1 MRYSSGFSVCTTTIL
16 LLLFLTSPVFSALT
30 KEDIE
35 AIRMIV
41 KEDVRAI
48 IKEEITASE
57 KRMKEHVDLR
67 IQTVNARIDGIKTRI
82 DGVDARID
90 GVNTR
95 IDGVNTRIEALDKQL
110 GRIWGVIIALIG
122 LIAATIA
129 IPQIM
134 VVYKD
139 INSNKKGP
147 RDAEPENI
155 SA

>member
-1 MRYSSGFSVCTTTIL
+1 MRYSSGFSVCTIAIL
-16 LLLFLTSPVFSALT
+16 LLLFSASPVLSKLT
-30 KEDIE
+30 KEDID

-41 KEDVRAI
+41 KEEVRAI

-67 IQTVNARIDGIKTRI
+67 IQTVNARIDGAN
-82 DGVDARID
+82 ARID

-95 IDGVNTRIEALDKQL
+95 IDGIDTRIEALDKQL

-134 VVYKD
+134 VAYKD

-147 RDAEPENI
+147 KDAEPENI

>member
-1 MRYSSGFSVCTTTIL
+1 MRFSSWFSSCTTATL
-16 LLLFLTSPVFSALT
+16 LLLLLASPVFSELT

-48 IKEEITASE
+48 IKEEIAASE

-67 IQTVNARIDGIKTRI
+67 IQTVN
-82 DGVDARID
+82 
-90 GVNTR
+90 
-95 IDGVNTRIEALDKQL
+95 TRIEGVEKQL
-110 GRIWGVIIALIG
+110 GRMWTVVIALIG
-122 LIAATIA
+122 LIAAAIA

-134 VVYKD
+134 VAYKD
-139 INSNKKGP
+139 ISANKRGP
-147 RDAEPENI
+147 QDTKPENI

>member
-1 MRYSSGFSVCTTTIL
+1 MKFSSWFSACITAIL
-16 LLLFLTSPVFSALT
+16 LLLLLALPVFSELT

-35 AIRMIV
+35 AIRKIV
-41 KEDVRAI
+41 KEEV
-48 IKEEITASE
+48 TASE

-67 IQTVNARIDGIKTRI
+67 IQTVNTQIDGI
-82 DGVDARID
+82 
-90 GVNTR
+90 
-95 IDGVNTRIEALDKQL
+95 NTRIEDLDKQL
-110 GRIWGVIIALIG
+110 GRIWAVIIALIG

-139 INSNKKGP
+139 INANKKGP
-147 RDAEPENI
+147 KDAEPENI

>member
-1 MRYSSGFSVCTTTIL
+1 MRFSSWFSSCTTATL
-16 LLLFLTSPVFSALT
+16 LLLLLASSALSELT

-57 KRMKEHVDLR
+57 KRMKEHVDLK
-67 IQTVNARIDGIKTRI
+67 IQA
-82 DGVDARID
+82 
-90 GVNTR
+90 VNTR
-95 IDGVNTRIEALDKQL
+95 IDGTNTRIENLDKQL
-110 GRIWGVIIALIG
+110 GRIWAVIIALIG
-122 LIAATIA
+122 LIAAAIA

-134 VVYKD
+134 VAYKD
-139 INSNKKGP
+139 ISANKSGP
-147 RDAEPENI
+147 KDVKPENI

>member
-1 MRYSSGFSVCTTTIL
+1 MRLSSWFSACITAIL
-16 LLLFLTSPVFSALT
+16 LLLLLALPVFSKLT

-35 AIRMIV
+35 AIRTIV

-48 IKEEITASE
+48 VKEEIAASE

-67 IQTVNARIDGIKTRI
+67 IQTVNARIDGI
-82 DGVDARID
+82 D
-90 GVNTR
+90 
-95 IDGVNTRIEALDKQL
+95 TRIEALDTQL

-134 VVYKD
+134 VAYKD
-139 INSNKKGP
+139 INANKKGP
-147 RDAEPENI
+147 KDAEPGNI

>member
-1 MRYSSGFSVCTTTIL
+1 MRYSSGLSVCTIAIL
-16 LLLFLTSPVFSALT
+16 LLLFFASPVLSKLT
-30 KEDIE
+30 EEDIE
-35 AIRMIV
+35 AIRTIV

-57 KRMKEHVDLR
+57 KRMKEHVDLK
-67 IQTVNARIDGIKTRI
+67 IQTVNARIDG
-82 DGVDARID
+82 VD
-90 GVNTR
+90 TR

-147 RDAEPENI
+147 KDAEPENI
-155 SA
+155 ST